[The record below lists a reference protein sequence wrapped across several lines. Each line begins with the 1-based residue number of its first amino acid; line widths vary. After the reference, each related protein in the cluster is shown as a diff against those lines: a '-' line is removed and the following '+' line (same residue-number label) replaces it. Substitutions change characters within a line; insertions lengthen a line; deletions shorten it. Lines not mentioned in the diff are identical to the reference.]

1 MQDALYEFLILN
13 NKLSLPGIG
22 TIILRKRSS
31 HHDFGDKQFSSPV
44 FYYEIEA
51 GNDKPSKRLFDWLS
65 SSHGI
70 TEWEAIKSVN
80 DFSFELKKRISEA
93 GEMNWE
99 NVGVFSRDN
108 AGHLKLTS
116 ASINLLSDQPVTA
129 EKMLR
134 EKAEHTV
141 LVGEQEKTSA
151 EMEEFFAES
160 SSKRDYL
167 WLIAVAL
174 TVLSLLFAGW
184 HFSKKGF
191 DPASSGNQS
200 LIKSN

>member
-13 NKLSLPGIG
+13 SKLSLPGIG
-22 TIILRKRSS
+22 TIILHKRSS
-31 HHDFGDKQFSSPV
+31 EHDFGDRQFSPPV
-44 FYYEIEA
+44 YHYEIAA
-51 GNDKPSKRLFDWLS
+51 GNDKPSKKLFDWLS
-65 SSHGI
+65 YSHGI
-70 TEWEAIKSVN
+70 TEWEAIKFVN
-80 DFSFELKKRISEA
+80 DFSFELKKKIAEA

-99 NVGVFSRDN
+99 NVGVFSRDKT
-108 AGHLKLTS
+108 GHLKLTS
-116 ASINLLSDQPVTA
+116 SSINLLSEHPVIA

-151 EMEEFFAES
+151 EMEEYFAEAS
-160 SSKRDYL
+160 PKRDYL
-167 WLIAVAL
+167 WLIAIAL

-191 DPASSGNQS
+191 DAASTGNQS
-200 LIKSN
+200 VIKSN